1 MFANAGSLFTIKM
14 PSKKTF
20 DARAAN
26 LEKIN
31 HAIAVLGETFGQNYL
46 TVMAWFRRND
56 AVHDS
61 CTAKFDG
68 RLPTNLWSLAGD
80 ANCDLLLS
88 IALADLAMGQLDRL
102 VELFE
107 ALLAA
112 SKDPKHELMMSLGKV

>member
-1 MFANAGSLFTIKM
+1 M
-14 PSKKTF
+14 PSKKKF

-31 HAIAVLGETFGQNYL
+31 HAIAVLGETFGQNCL

-68 RLPTNLWSLAGD
+68 RLPTNLERLAGD
-80 ANCDLLLS
+80 VKCDLLVS

-102 VELFE
+102 AELFE
-107 ALLAA
+107 VLLAS
-112 SKDPKHELMMSLGKV
+112 SKDPKHVLLTSLGKV